1 MIEDLCMAKKSKS
14 AMIHPLGQHMVT
26 MLESHDSRADEEAE
40 TTTGG
45 SQRWGSLAL
54 LPLWPA
60 LLPSCRDAL

>member
-1 MIEDLCMAKKSKS
+1 MIEDLCLAKRSKS

-45 SQRWGSLAL
+45 SQR
-54 LPLWPA
+54 
-60 LLPSCRDAL
+60 